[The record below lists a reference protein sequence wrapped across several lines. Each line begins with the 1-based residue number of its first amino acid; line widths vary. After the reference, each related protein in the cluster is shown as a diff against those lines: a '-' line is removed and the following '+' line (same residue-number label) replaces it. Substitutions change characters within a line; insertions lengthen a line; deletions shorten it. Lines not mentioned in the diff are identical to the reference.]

1 MFSQRYGLP
10 VRVTRHARGRMV
22 ERHIDDTRL
31 LDLIETGTE
40 RRRDASHLWLFKSYD
55 DRADNLLCVAAV
67 IQDGLVIKT
76 VMHHF
81 TLEL

>member
-1 MFSQRYGLP
+1 MFSQRDQRE
-10 VRVTRHARGRMV
+10 VNVTRHARGRM
-22 ERHIDDTRL
+22 IDRNIDETRL

-40 RRRDASHLWLFKSYD
+40 RRRDASHFWLHKAYD

-67 IQDGLVIKT
+67 IQGGLVIKT

-81 TLEL
+81 SLEG